1 MRPSKDRC
9 HTSFSTQLS
18 PMPAGIVASKML
30 PPYSP
35 TAWAWM
41 ARGNFS
47 RSLSWAGVRRELGR
61 AGSRSGGVPDNG
73 FAAATRYF
81 AFPKQRRA
89 TPCRDQ
95 RRTRAVGAFP
105 DRASALRLVTAVV
118 LHATAIWSDR
128 RYLDMDL
135 LTVNDKELHQAA

>member
-1 MRPSKDRC
+1 
-9 HTSFSTQLS
+9 
-18 PMPAGIVASKML
+18 MPAPKHNVLSHSPKRIRKRLASELSAIFKTK
-30 PPYSP
+30 SAADAKKAKAEFE
-35 TAWAWM
+35 TRWAKQVPE
-41 ARGNFS
+41 AVE
-47 RSLSWAGVRRELGR
+47 SLK
-61 AGSRSGGVPDNG
+61 NG

-81 AFPKQRRA
+81 AFPKQHWKRILSTNGVERLHVEIK
-89 TPCRDQ
+89 

-135 LTVNDKELHQAA
+135 LTENDKELRQAA